1 MPGLVLEPAEPRDL
15 AAIRALLVELGLPA
29 GDLGSAN
36 QHFIVGR
43 EGGALVGCVGLE
55 VHGSAALLRSLA
67 VEPARQGAGVGRAL
81 YRRALD
87 EARARGVTA
96 LYLLTTTAE
105 RYFAREGFQAI
116 GRDRVPAAVRTSAEF
131 GSLCPASAACMWKPI

>member
-1 MPGLVLEPAEPRDL
+1 MPGLVLQPAEPRDL
-15 AAIRALLVELGLPA
+15 AAIRALLVEVDLPA
-29 GDLGSAN
+29 GDIGAAN
-36 QHFIVGR
+36 QCFVLAR

-67 VEPARQGAGVGRAL
+67 VVPSRQGTGVGRAL

-105 RYFAREGFQAI
+105 RYFAREGFQTI
-116 GRDRVPAAVRTSAEF
+116 GRDRVPAEVRTSAEF
-131 GSLCPASAACMWKPI
+131 GSLCPATAACMWKPI